1 MFKVK
6 YEDNSGCE
14 SSVDEY
20 ETEVTAENVI
30 AEELDDVKEWFQQ
43 ISGDYDYGDFGT
55 KTEIWVPGGNGYASW
70 DRLWKYDN

>member
-20 ETEVTAENVI
+20 ETEVTAENAI
-30 AEELDDVKEWFQQ
+30 AEELDDVK
-43 ISGDYDYGDFGT
+43 
-55 KTEIWVPGGNGYASW
+55 
-70 DRLWKYDN
+70 